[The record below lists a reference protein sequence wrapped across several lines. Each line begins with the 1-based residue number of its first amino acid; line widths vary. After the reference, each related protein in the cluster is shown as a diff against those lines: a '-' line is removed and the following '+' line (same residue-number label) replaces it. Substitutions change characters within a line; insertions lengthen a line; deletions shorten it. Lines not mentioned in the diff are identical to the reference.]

1 MIYRLAMK
9 PVTKLWCN
17 FVNGYKLV
25 MNLVT
30 NLLSMVTKLWWN
42 LLQTCNETCHKLTKL
57 WWRFRTMVTELLM
70 KLVTNLCKV
79 GEEPFPAHSR
89 HYWGRCLFSVKGGS
103 QARPFPSVQS
113 VPVREMVI
121 NIVCFLC
128 RFREVYPMFRPSGL
142 FSFLWNWWTINL
154 DFSQIRG
161 ATTWRPLY
169 KRSTTVQTAASMTT
183 HEYNERFQRPVLCF
197 LFQKISSTLDEWP
210 ERCTGSNAIVPPSY
224 SCPCLTLVQRKVSDG
239 KRQTSAQFPHS
250 LMPQV
255 RSFSDVVD
263 PRVASHI
270 SVKLKTTQSCKG
282 ECVSLPWSTCFLS
295 PSARYDRP

>member
-1 MIYRLAMK
+1 MK
-9 PVTKLWCN
+9 V
-17 FVNGYKLV
+17 
-25 MNLVT
+25 
-30 NLLSMVTKLWWN
+30 S
-42 LLQTCNETCHKLTKL
+42 
-57 WWRFRTMVTELLM
+57 TMVTELLM

-121 NIVCFLC
+121 NIVCFLR